1 LKAFC
6 LSRCAGAV
14 GSVRPLA
21 ALAALVALAMPSS
34 PAMAQ
39 VLSLEQVLQQAL
51 PSSLR
56 LEQARR
62 QLQRDGALVQLNQA
76 LLLPRLSLVGLA
88 SYTGVNSSVG
98 LLTNLPTLGDISFAL
113 QPNGYAELRNSF
125 ANVGLL
131 VDADLL
137 PLGRLALLRAS
148 REQQRSGEDTL
159 RETERQARFELVT
172 TYRQLQLSQ
181 SLLPVWSEALEGST
195 ALERTVASFL
205 STGLAARLD
214 LERAR
219 ALRASDQMGLE
230 QTQARLLSD
239 RERLAALMGLASGS
253 DLRAADP
260 IREQPPWPLDLAA
273 TVEASLRQRPLL
285 EALRRQQLAQAQE
298 ARAARAT
305 LMPSLALVAGVGYSG
320 NRLAVP
326 VLRQGGT
333 LRGASELPLPD
344 LNPNGSASGSFS
356 NWGAALLLRQ
366 PLWDGGRAAATAR
379 LAERQA
385 DLLAADADLARQRIR
400 QDVSQAWSDL
410 HSSAAAIAALRESV
424 RAGERALRDAQL
436 RYRALVD
443 PLTEVL
449 LVQRD
454 LQASRAALL
463 TSLTRQAL
471 DRALLE
477 RETGLDD
484 PTAAAAGASV
494 PSMADA
500 R

>member
-1 LKAFC
+1 
-6 LSRCAGAV
+6 
-14 GSVRPLA
+14 
-21 ALAALVALAMPSS
+21 
-34 PAMAQ
+34 
-39 VLSLEQVLQQAL
+39 
-51 PSSLR
+51 
-56 LEQARR
+56 
-62 QLQRDGALVQLNQA
+62 
-76 LLLPRLSLVGLA
+76 
-88 SYTGVNSSVG
+88 
-98 LLTNLPTLGDISFAL
+98 
-113 QPNGYAELRNSF
+113 
-125 ANVGLL
+125 
-131 VDADLL
+131 
-137 PLGRLALLRAS
+137 
-148 REQQRSGEDTL
+148 
-159 RETERQARFELVT
+159 
-172 TYRQLQLSQ
+172 
-181 SLLPVWSEALEGST
+181 
-195 ALERTVASFL
+195 
-205 STGLAARLD
+205 
-214 LERAR
+214 
-219 ALRASDQMGLE
+219 MGLE
-230 QTQARLLSD
+230 QTQALLLTD
-239 RERLAALMGLASGS
+239 RERLAGLMGLASGS

-260 IREQPPWPLDLAA
+260 IREQPPWPLDLGA

-285 EALRRQQLAQAQE
+285 EALRRQQQAQAQE

-305 LMPSLALVAGVGYSG
+305 MMPSLALVAGVGYSG

-344 LNPNGSASGSFS
+344 LNQNGSASGSFS

-400 QDVSQAWSDL
+400 QDVSRAWSDL
-410 HSSAAAIAALRESV
+410 HSSAAAIAAAQEAV

-454 LQASRAALL
+454 LQASRATLL

-471 DRALLE
+471 DRSVLE
-477 RETGLDD
+477 LETGLVD
-484 PTAAAAGASV
+484 PAPASPTSGMESTAPQGPRLS
-494 PSMADA
+494 P

>member
-1 LKAFC
+1 
-6 LSRCAGAV
+6 
-14 GSVRPLA
+14 
-21 ALAALVALAMPSS
+21 
-34 PAMAQ
+34 MAQ

-56 LEQARR
+56 LERARR
-62 QLQRDGALVQLNQA
+62 QLQRDGALVQLNQS

-98 LLTNLPTLGDISFAL
+98 LLTNLPTLGDISFSL

-148 REQQRSGEDTL
+148 REQQGSGEATL
-159 RETERQARFELVT
+159 QESERQARFELVNG
-172 TYRQLQLSQ
+172 YRQLQLSQ
-181 SLLPVWSEALEGST
+181 ALLPVWTQALEGST

-205 STGLAARLD
+205 NKGLAARLD

-219 ALRASDQMGLE
+219 ALRAADQMGLE
-230 QTQARLLSD
+230 QTQALLLTD
-239 RERLAALMGLASGS
+239 RERLAGLMGLASGS

-260 IREQPPWPLDLAA
+260 IREQPPWPLDLGA

-285 EALRRQQLAQAQE
+285 EALRRQQQAQVQE

-333 LRGASELPLPD
+333 LLGAS
-344 LNPNGSASGSFS
+344 
-356 NWGAALLLRQ
+356 
-366 PLWDGGRAAATAR
+366 
-379 LAERQA
+379 
-385 DLLAADADLARQRIR
+385 
-400 QDVSQAWSDL
+400 
-410 HSSAAAIAALRESV
+410 
-424 RAGERALRDAQL
+424 
-436 RYRALVD
+436 
-443 PLTEVL
+443 
-449 LVQRD
+449 
-454 LQASRAALL
+454 
-463 TSLTRQAL
+463 
-471 DRALLE
+471 
-477 RETGLDD
+477 
-484 PTAAAAGASV
+484 
-494 PSMADA
+494 
-500 R
+500 